1 MFFKGLFTKGGN
13 ILMLKRINNLSKRHL
28 RNNFVLYFILSL
40 SFIIG
45 IFIGAILI
53 NKLSTEQSS
62 KISNHFSWIFNF
74 VKEQDFNSINIF
86 ISSLLSN
93 MKILFIVWILGLT
106 SIGLLIIP
114 LIIVWKGVAIGFTVG
129 FLVKGFGM
137 KGFIFSLAGLLPH
150 YLIMIPGFLAIGA
163 IGISNSIYV
172 GKGRRSKMNQ
182 VDINEYSILMLLFFL
197 IIIFGCFIEGFFTPY
212 FLKLLI

>member
-1 MFFKGLFTKGGN
+1 
-13 ILMLKRINNLSKRHL
+13 MLKRVNNLSKRHF
-28 RNNFVLYFILSL
+28 RNNFVIYFVLSL

-45 IFIGAILI
+45 ISIGAILI
-53 NKLSTEQSS
+53 NKLNVEQSI
-62 KISNHFSWIFNF
+62 KISSHFSWIFSYS
-74 VKEQDFNSINIF
+74 KEQSQNSINIF

-93 MKILFIVWILGLT
+93 MKILLFIWILGLT

-114 LIIVWKGVAIGFTVG
+114 LIIVWKGIAIGFTVG

-150 YLIMIPGFLAIGA
+150 YLIMIPGILAIGS
-163 IGISNSIYV
+163 IGIANSIYI

-182 VDINEYSILMLLFFL
+182 VDINEYSVLMILFFL
-197 IIIFGCFIEGFFTPY
+197 IIAIGCFIEGFFTPY
-212 FLKLLI
+212 LFEITNLIL